1 MSGTPSLKL
10 LLDLYQKCKAR
21 GEWASLFL
29 VTKDGKDQER
39 LVILF
44 QLVEPKDEI
53 NLEGPEV
60 MEDDKIWE
68 K

>member
-29 VTKDGKDQER
+29 VTKDGKDLITFR
-39 LVILF
+39 IGS
-44 QLVEPKDEI
+44 EPAGVSAETGIPAYTKKAKTPSQI
-53 NLEGPEV
+53 
-60 MEDDKIWE
+60 
-68 K
+68 